1 MPLRFPAVLSMAAE
15 SSTLTLST
23 LFPLMST
30 NHWFDPLV
38 GSARGIHAGCYAIRY
53 RSKHPREAK
62 SPEFQGNAGAKTRMM
77 LLWAFGNAMDSN

>member
-38 GSARGIHAGCYAIRY
+38 GSAVAASMQRVMLFGTDRNIPEKRNRSSFKEMQGRRRG
-53 RSKHPREAK
+53 
-62 SPEFQGNAGAKTRMM
+62 
-77 LLWAFGNAMDSN
+77 